1 MEEDKNDS
9 SLSYAEIDDDKH
21 DDSINTLGNSAKK
34 VANVIRKS
42 LGSGAKAAEK
52 KVLEAQDLIDA
63 KQVETEEQLAAKN
76 ISKMEDLAKQPNNDD
91 DKHDDSINTLGNS
104 AKKVANVIRKSL
116 GSGAK
121 AAEKKVLEAQDLID
135 AKQVE
140 TEEQLAAKNISKM
153 EDLAKQPNN
162 DGDLASFE
170 GRYPKDLFNK
180 SVLSNDKQTLIG
192 HVTKETDR
200 LIVVLSDSDNSR
212 FDIPKSKITVDGGS
226 VVLNHSDVSLLH
238 YKVDREAP
246 LPEDK
251 SSRPT
256 AKETYHT
263 NKEIEVEEE
272 PKEKQAKEESNIQT
286 TRADALIKESQQLAN
301 RPRPATTT
309 VGVSKPESY
318 HYDESEIV
326 KKVKHAASD
335 LKDIISSAAKIAE
348 RKVKEVREAEEE
360 RQVER
365 DAENISK
372 MGELATQFT
381 NSFEDVLS
389 EIRTRTYAE
398 QEQIYLGFLK
408 LIDQQR
414 ELILARKDLAS
425 RLKASVRK
433 PVVVLGRSEDIDK
446 LPKNLQSSQLQ
457 GQQQPQLPEEMVSQ
471 EQLKEDKAFIMTDEP
486 TEQTAVI
493 QKSSQD
499 LDISTEI
506 PSAEIQ
512 SGTIATDEN
521 KEPKN
526 RAQPPKKSK
535 YNKKT

>member
-9 SLSYAEIDDDKH
+9 SLSYTEIDDDRH
-21 DDSINTLGNSAKK
+21 DDSINMLEKTAKK
-34 VANVIRKS
+34 VANMISKS

-63 KQVETEEQLAAKN
+63 KQVETEEQLASEN
-76 ISKMEDLAKQPNNDD
+76 ISKIENLANQPN
-91 DKHDDSINTLGNS
+91 I
-104 AKKVANVIRKSL
+104 
-116 GSGAK
+116 
-121 AAEKKVLEAQDLID
+121 
-135 AKQVE
+135 
-140 TEEQLAAKNISKM
+140 
-153 EDLAKQPNN
+153 

-180 SVLSNDKQTLIG
+180 SVFSNDKQTLIG
-192 HVTKETDR
+192 HVTKETDS
-200 LIVVLSDSDNSR
+200 LIVVFSDSDNSR
-212 FDIPKSKITVDGGS
+212 FDIPKSKITIDGGS
-226 VVLNHSDVSLLH
+226 VVLIHSDVSLSQ
-238 YKVDREAP
+238 YRVDRETP

-251 SSRPT
+251 SLRPS
-256 AKETYHT
+256 AKEIIHT
-263 NKEIEVEEE
+263 TKEIEVKEE
-272 PKEKQAKEESNIQT
+272 PKEKQDKEVINIQDT
-286 TRADALIKESQQLAN
+286 TADALIKESQQLAN

-309 VGVSKPESY
+309 VRESKPGSY

-381 NSFEDVLS
+381 NSFEDILS
-389 EIRTRTYAE
+389 EIRTKTYAE
-398 QEQIYLGFLK
+398 QEQIYLGFIK

-414 ELILARKDLAS
+414 ELILARKDLAA

-433 PVVVLGRSEDIDK
+433 PVVALGGSEDVDK
-446 LPKNLQSSQLQ
+446 LPKNLQAPQLQ
-457 GQQQPQLPEEMVSQ
+457 EQQQPQLPEEMISQ
-471 EQLKEDKAFIMTDEP
+471 EQLKEDEPFIMADEP

-493 QKSSQD
+493 QKSSQA

-512 SGTIATDEN
+512 SDIIATDEN
-521 KEPKN
+521 EESKK
-526 RAQPPKKSK
+526 RSQLPKKSK
-535 YNKKT
+535 HNKKISKERT

>member
-9 SLSYAEIDDDKH
+9 SLSYAKIDDDTH
-21 DDSINTLGNSAKK
+21 DDSINTLEKTAKK
-34 VANVIRKS
+34 VSNVIRKS
-42 LGSGAKAAEK
+42 LGSASKAAEK
-52 KVLEAQDLIDA
+52 KALEAQDLIDA
-63 KQVETEEQLAAKN
+63 KQVGTEEQLATENIAKIEN
-76 ISKMEDLAKQPNNDD
+76 LAKQPN
-91 DKHDDSINTLGNS
+91 T
-104 AKKVANVIRKSL
+104 
-116 GSGAK
+116 
-121 AAEKKVLEAQDLID
+121 
-135 AKQVE
+135 
-140 TEEQLAAKNISKM
+140 
-153 EDLAKQPNN
+153 
-162 DGDLASFE
+162 DGELASFE

-180 SVLSNDKQTLIG
+180 SVFLNDKQTLIG
-192 HVTKETDR
+192 HVTKETDS
-200 LIVVLSDSDNSR
+200 LIVVFSDSDNSR

-226 VVLNHSDVSLLH
+226 VVLNHSDVSLLQ
-238 YKVDREAP
+238 YKVDGESS

-251 SSRPT
+251 SLRPST
-256 AKETYHT
+256 KEIFHTTKET
-263 NKEIEVEEE
+263 EVEEE
-272 PKEKQAKEESNIQT
+272 EQLKEKQDKEEINIQT
-286 TRADALIKESQQLAN
+286 TTADALIKESQQLAN

-309 VGVSKPESY
+309 VRVSKPESY

-398 QEQIYLGFLK
+398 QEQIYLGFIK

-414 ELILARKDLAS
+414 ELILARKDLAT

-433 PVVVLGRSEDIDK
+433 PVVVLEGSEDINK
-446 LPKNLQSSQLQ
+446 LPKNLQATELQ
-457 GQQQPQLPEEMVSQ
+457 GHQQPQLPEEMVSQ
-471 EQLKEDKAFIMTDEP
+471 EQIKDAEAFIMADES
-486 TEQTAVI
+486 TEQKAVI

-512 SGTIATDEN
+512 PGVIATDEN
-521 KEPKN
+521 EESKK
-526 RAQPPKKSK
+526 RSQSPKKSK
-535 YNKKT
+535 HNKKISKESTSD

>member
-9 SLSYAEIDDDKH
+9 SLSYTEIDDDRH
-21 DDSINTLGNSAKK
+21 DDSINMLEKTAKK
-34 VANVIRKS
+34 VANMISKS
-42 LGSGAKAAEK
+42 LGSGAKAAER

-63 KQVETEEQLAAKN
+63 KQVETEEQLASEN
-76 ISKMEDLAKQPNNDD
+76 ISKIENLANQPN
-91 DKHDDSINTLGNS
+91 I
-104 AKKVANVIRKSL
+104 
-116 GSGAK
+116 
-121 AAEKKVLEAQDLID
+121 
-135 AKQVE
+135 
-140 TEEQLAAKNISKM
+140 
-153 EDLAKQPNN
+153 

-180 SVLSNDKQTLIG
+180 SVFSNDKQTLIG
-192 HVTKETDR
+192 HVTKETDS
-200 LIVVLSDSDNSR
+200 LIVVFSDSDNSR
-212 FDIPKSKITVDGGS
+212 FDIPKSKITIDGGS
-226 VVLNHSDVSLLH
+226 VVLIHSDISLSQ
-238 YKVDREAP
+238 YRVDRETP

-251 SSRPT
+251 SLRPS
-256 AKETYHT
+256 AKEIIHT
-263 NKEIEVEEE
+263 TKEIEVKEEL
-272 PKEKQAKEESNIQT
+272 KEKQDKEVINIQDT
-286 TRADALIKESQQLAN
+286 TADALIKESQQLAN

-309 VGVSKPESY
+309 VRESKPGSY

-381 NSFEDVLS
+381 NSFEDILS
-389 EIRTRTYAE
+389 EIRTKTYAE
-398 QEQIYLGFLK
+398 QEQIYLGFIK

-414 ELILARKDLAS
+414 ELILARKDLAA

-433 PVVVLGRSEDIDK
+433 PVVALGGSEDIDK
-446 LPKNLQSSQLQ
+446 LPKNLQAPQLQ
-457 GQQQPQLPEEMVSQ
+457 EQQQPQLPEEMISQ
-471 EQLKEDKAFIMTDEP
+471 EQLKEDEPFIMADEP

-493 QKSSQD
+493 QKSSQA

-512 SGTIATDEN
+512 SDIIATDEN
-521 KEPKN
+521 EESKK
-526 RAQPPKKSK
+526 RSQLPKKSK
-535 YNKKT
+535 HNKKISKERT

>member
-9 SLSYAEIDDDKH
+9 SLSYAEI
-21 DDSINTLGNSAKK
+21 
-34 VANVIRKS
+34 
-42 LGSGAKAAEK
+42 
-52 KVLEAQDLIDA
+52 
-63 KQVETEEQLAAKN
+63 
-76 ISKMEDLAKQPNNDD
+76 DD

-226 VVLNHSDVSLLH
+226 VVLNHSDVSLLQ

-256 AKETYHT
+256 AKETFHT

-286 TRADALIKESQQLAN
+286 TRSDALIKESQQLAN

-433 PVVVLGRSEDIDK
+433 PVVVLERSEDIDK

-457 GQQQPQLPEEMVSQ
+457 GQQQPQLSEEMVSQ
-471 EQLKEDKAFIMTDEP
+471 EQLKEDDEPLIMTDEP
-486 TEQTAVI
+486 TEQAAVI
-493 QKSSQD
+493 EKSSQA
-499 LDISTEI
+499 LDTSTEI

-512 SGTIATDEN
+512 SGIIATDEN
-521 KEPKN
+521 EESKK
-526 RAQPPKKSK
+526 RAQSPKKSK
-535 YNKKT
+535 YNKKISKERASD

>member
-9 SLSYAEIDDDKH
+9 SLSYTEIDDDRH
-21 DDSINTLGNSAKK
+21 NDSINMLEKTVKK
-34 VANVIRKS
+34 VANMISKS

-76 ISKMEDLAKQPNNDD
+76 ISKIENLANQ
-91 DKHDDSINTLGNS
+91 H
-104 AKKVANVIRKSL
+104 
-116 GSGAK
+116 
-121 AAEKKVLEAQDLID
+121 
-135 AKQVE
+135 
-140 TEEQLAAKNISKM
+140 NI
-153 EDLAKQPNN
+153 

-180 SVLSNDKQTLIG
+180 SVFSNDKQTLIG
-192 HVTKETDR
+192 HVTKETDS
-200 LIVVLSDSDNSR
+200 LIVVFSDSDNSR
-212 FDIPKSKITVDGGS
+212 FDIPKSKITVDGGL
-226 VVLNHSDVSLLH
+226 VVLNHSDVSQ
-238 YKVDREAP
+238 YRVDRETP

-251 SSRPT
+251 SLRPS
-256 AKETYHT
+256 AKEIIHT
-263 NKEIEVEEE
+263 TKEIEVKEE
-272 PKEKQAKEESNIQT
+272 PKEKQDKEVINIQDT
-286 TRADALIKESQQLAN
+286 TADALIKESQQLAN

-309 VGVSKPESY
+309 VRESKPESY

-335 LKDIISSAAKIAE
+335 LKDIILSAAKIAE
-348 RKVKEVREAEEE
+348 QKVKEVREAEEE

-365 DAENISK
+365 DAEYISK
-372 MGELATQFT
+372 MGEFATQFT

-389 EIRTRTYAE
+389 EIRTKTYAE
-398 QEQIYLGFLK
+398 QEQIYLGFIK

-414 ELILARKDLAS
+414 ELILARKDLAT

-433 PVVVLGRSEDIDK
+433 PVVALGGSEDIDK
-446 LPKNLQSSQLQ
+446 LSTNLQSPQLQ
-457 GQQQPQLPEEMVSQ
+457 GQQQPPQLPEEMVSQ
-471 EQLKEDKAFIMTDEP
+471 EQLKEGKPFIMTDEP

-499 LDISTEI
+499 LDISTEV

-521 KEPKN
+521 KEPKS

-535 YNKKT
+535 YNKKISKEGASD

>member
-9 SLSYAEIDDDKH
+9 SLSYTEIDDDRH
-21 DDSINTLGNSAKK
+21 DDSINMLEKTAKK
-34 VANVIRKS
+34 VANMISKS
-42 LGSGAKAAEK
+42 LGSGAKAAER

-63 KQVETEEQLAAKN
+63 KQVETEEQLASEN
-76 ISKMEDLAKQPNNDD
+76 ISKIENLANQPN
-91 DKHDDSINTLGNS
+91 I
-104 AKKVANVIRKSL
+104 
-116 GSGAK
+116 
-121 AAEKKVLEAQDLID
+121 
-135 AKQVE
+135 
-140 TEEQLAAKNISKM
+140 
-153 EDLAKQPNN
+153 

-180 SVLSNDKQTLIG
+180 SVFSNDKQTLIG
-192 HVTKETDR
+192 HVTKETDS
-200 LIVVLSDSDNSR
+200 LIVVFSDSDNSR
-212 FDIPKSKITVDGGS
+212 FDIPKSKITIDGGS
-226 VVLNHSDVSLLH
+226 VVLIHSDISLSQ
-238 YKVDREAP
+238 YRVDRETP

-251 SSRPT
+251 SLRPS
-256 AKETYHT
+256 AKEIIHT
-263 NKEIEVEEE
+263 TKEIEVKEEL
-272 PKEKQAKEESNIQT
+272 KEKQDKEVINIQDT
-286 TRADALIKESQQLAN
+286 TADALIKESQQLAN

-309 VGVSKPESY
+309 VRESKPGSY

-381 NSFEDVLS
+381 NSFEDILS
-389 EIRTRTYAE
+389 EIRTKTYAE
-398 QEQIYLGFLK
+398 QEQIYLGFIK

-414 ELILARKDLAS
+414 ELILARKDLAA

-433 PVVVLGRSEDIDK
+433 PVVALGGSEDVDK
-446 LPKNLQSSQLQ
+446 LPKNLRAPQLQ
-457 GQQQPQLPEEMVSQ
+457 EQQQPQLPEEMISQ
-471 EQLKEDKAFIMTDEP
+471 EQLKEDEPFIMADEP
-486 TEQTAVI
+486 TGQTAVI
-493 QKSSQD
+493 QKSSQA

-512 SGTIATDEN
+512 SDIIAIDEN
-521 KEPKN
+521 EESKK
-526 RAQPPKKSK
+526 RSQLPKKSK
-535 YNKKT
+535 HNKKISKERT

>member
-1 MEEDKNDS
+1 MEQDKNDS
-9 SLSYAEIDDDKH
+9 SLSYTEIDDDKH
-21 DDSINTLGNSAKK
+21 DDSINMLERTAKK
-34 VANVIRKS
+34 VANMISKS
-42 LGSGAKAAEK
+42 LGSGAKAAEKKVLEAQDLIDTGAKAAEK

-63 KQVETEEQLAAKN
+63 KQVETEEQLAAEN
-76 ISKMEDLAKQPNNDD
+76 ISKIENLANQP
-91 DKHDDSINTLGNS
+91 K
-104 AKKVANVIRKSL
+104 
-116 GSGAK
+116 
-121 AAEKKVLEAQDLID
+121 ID
-135 AKQVE
+135 A
-140 TEEQLAAKNISKM
+140 
-153 EDLAKQPNN
+153 
-162 DGDLASFE
+162 DLASFE

-180 SVLSNDKQTLIG
+180 SVFLNDKQTLIG
-192 HVTKETDR
+192 HVTKETNS
-200 LIVVLSDSDNSR
+200 LIVVFSDSDNSR
-212 FDIPKSKITVDGGS
+212 FDIPKSKITIDGGS
-226 VVLNHSDVSLLH
+226 VVLIHSDVSQ
-238 YKVDREAP
+238 YRVDRETP

-251 SSRPT
+251 SLRPS
-256 AKETYHT
+256 AKEIIHT
-263 NKEIEVEEE
+263 TKEIEVKEEE
-272 PKEKQAKEESNIQT
+272 PKEKQDKEVINIQDT
-286 TRADALIKESQQLAN
+286 TADALIKESQQLAN

-309 VGVSKPESY
+309 VRESKPESY

-360 RQVER
+360 RQVEK

-398 QEQIYLGFLK
+398 QEQIYLGFIK

-414 ELILARKDLAS
+414 ELILARKDLAT

-433 PVVVLGRSEDIDK
+433 PVVVLEGSEDINK
-446 LPKNLQSSQLQ
+446 LPKNLQATELQ

-471 EQLKEDKAFIMTDEP
+471 EQIKDAEAFIMADES
-486 TEQTAVI
+486 TEQKAVI

-512 SGTIATDEN
+512 PGVIATDEN
-521 KEPKN
+521 EESKK
-526 RAQPPKKSK
+526 RSQSPKKSK
-535 YNKKT
+535 YNKKISKESTSD

>member
-9 SLSYAEIDDDKH
+9 SLSYAKIDDDTH
-21 DDSINTLGNSAKK
+21 DDSINTLEKTAKK
-34 VANVIRKS
+34 VANVISKS

-52 KVLEAQDLIDA
+52 KVLEAQDLIDS
-63 KQVETEEQLAAKN
+63 KQAE
-76 ISKMEDLAKQPNNDD
+76 IDD
-91 DKHDDSINTLGNS
+91 DTHDDSINTLEKT
-104 AKKVANVIRKSL
+104 AKKVANVISKSL

-135 AKQVE
+135 SKQVG
-140 TEEQLAAKNISKM
+140 TEEQLATENIAKFEN
-153 EDLAKQPNN
+153 LAKQPNI
-162 DGDLASFE
+162 DGELASFE

-180 SVLSNDKQTLIG
+180 SVFSNDKQTLIG
-192 HVTKETDR
+192 HVTKETDSS
-200 LIVVLSDSDNSR
+200 IVVFSDSDNSR
-212 FDIPKSKITVDGGS
+212 FDIPKSKITVDSGS
-226 VVLNHSDVSLLH
+226 VVLNHSDVSLLQ
-238 YKVDREAP
+238 YKVDGDAS

-251 SSRPT
+251 SLRPS
-256 AKETYHT
+256 AKEIFHT
-263 NKEIEVEEE
+263 TKETKVEEE
-272 PKEKQAKEESNIQT
+272 LKEKQDKEEINIQT
-286 TRADALIKESQQLAN
+286 TTADVLIKESQQLAN
-301 RPRPATTT
+301 SPRPATTT
-309 VGVSKPESY
+309 VRVSKPESY

-335 LKDIISSAAKIAE
+335 LKDIISSAAKIVE

-414 ELILARKDLAS
+414 ELILARKDLAT

-433 PVVVLGRSEDIDK
+433 PVVVLGGSEDINK
-446 LPKNLQSSQLQ
+446 LPENLQAPELQ

-471 EQLKEDKAFIMTDEP
+471 EQIKGSEAFIMADEP
-486 TEQTAVI
+486 TEQTAAI

-499 LDISTEI
+499 VDISTEI

-512 SGTIATDEN
+512 PGVIATDEN
-521 KEPKN
+521 EESKK
-526 RAQPPKKSK
+526 RSQSPKKSK
-535 YNKKT
+535 HNKKISKESTSE

>member
-1 MEEDKNDS
+1 MEQDKNDS
-9 SLSYAEIDDDKH
+9 SLSYTEIDDDKH
-21 DDSINTLGNSAKK
+21 DDSINMLERTAKK
-34 VANVIRKS
+34 VANMISKS

-52 KVLEAQDLIDA
+52 KVLEAQDLIDTGA
-63 KQVETEEQLAAKN
+63 VETEEQLAAEN
-76 ISKMEDLAKQPNNDD
+76 ISKIENLANQP
-91 DKHDDSINTLGNS
+91 KI
-104 AKKVANVIRKSL
+104 
-116 GSGAK
+116 
-121 AAEKKVLEAQDLID
+121 
-135 AKQVE
+135 
-140 TEEQLAAKNISKM
+140 
-153 EDLAKQPNN
+153 

-180 SVLSNDKQTLIG
+180 SVFLNDKQTLIG
-192 HVTKETDR
+192 HVTKETDS
-200 LIVVLSDSDNSR
+200 LIVVFSDSDNSR

-226 VVLNHSDVSLLH
+226 VVLNHSDVSLLQ
-238 YKVDREAP
+238 YKVDGETP

-251 SSRPT
+251 SLRPS
-256 AKETYHT
+256 AKEIFHT
-263 NKEIEVEEE
+263 TKETEVEEQF
-272 PKEKQAKEESNIQT
+272 KEKQDKEEINIQT
-286 TRADALIKESQQLAN
+286 TTADALIKESQQLAN

-309 VGVSKPESY
+309 VRVSKPESY

-335 LKDIISSAAKIAE
+335 LKDIISSAAKLAE

-433 PVVVLGRSEDIDK
+433 PVVVLERSEDIDK

-471 EQLKEDKAFIMTDEP
+471 EQIKDAEAFIMADES
-486 TEQTAVI
+486 TEQKAVI

-512 SGTIATDEN
+512 PGVIATDEN
-521 KEPKN
+521 EESKK
-526 RAQPPKKSK
+526 RSQSPKKSK
-535 YNKKT
+535 HNKKISKESTSD

>member
-9 SLSYAEIDDDKH
+9 SLSYTEIDDDRH
-21 DDSINTLGNSAKK
+21 DDSINMLEKTAKK
-34 VANVIRKS
+34 VANMISKS

-63 KQVETEEQLAAKN
+63 KQVETEEQLASEN
-76 ISKMEDLAKQPNNDD
+76 ISKIENLANQPN
-91 DKHDDSINTLGNS
+91 I
-104 AKKVANVIRKSL
+104 
-116 GSGAK
+116 
-121 AAEKKVLEAQDLID
+121 
-135 AKQVE
+135 
-140 TEEQLAAKNISKM
+140 
-153 EDLAKQPNN
+153 

-180 SVLSNDKQTLIG
+180 SVFSNDKQTLIG
-192 HVTKETDR
+192 HVTKETDS
-200 LIVVLSDSDNSR
+200 LIVVFSDSDNSR
-212 FDIPKSKITVDGGS
+212 FDIPKSKITIDGGS
-226 VVLNHSDVSLLH
+226 VVLIHSDISLSQ
-238 YKVDREAP
+238 YRVDRETP

-251 SSRPT
+251 SLRPS
-256 AKETYHT
+256 AKEIIHT
-263 NKEIEVEEE
+263 TKEIEVKEEL
-272 PKEKQAKEESNIQT
+272 KEKQDKEVINIQDT
-286 TRADALIKESQQLAN
+286 TADALIKESQQLAN

-309 VGVSKPESY
+309 VRESKPGSY

-381 NSFEDVLS
+381 NSFEDILS
-389 EIRTRTYAE
+389 EIRTKTYAE
-398 QEQIYLGFLK
+398 QEQIYLGFIK

-414 ELILARKDLAS
+414 ELILARKDLAA

-433 PVVVLGRSEDIDK
+433 PVVALGGSEDIDK
-446 LPKNLQSSQLQ
+446 LPKNLQAPQLQ
-457 GQQQPQLPEEMVSQ
+457 EQQQPQLPEEMISQ
-471 EQLKEDKAFIMTDEP
+471 EQLKEDEPFIMADEP

-493 QKSSQD
+493 QKSSQA

-512 SGTIATDEN
+512 SDIIATDEN
-521 KEPKN
+521 EESKK
-526 RAQPPKKSK
+526 RSQLPKKSK
-535 YNKKT
+535 HNKKISKERT

>member
-9 SLSYAEIDDDKH
+9 SLSYAKIDDDTH
-21 DDSINTLGNSAKK
+21 DDSINTLEKTAKK
-34 VANVIRKS
+34 VANVISKS

-52 KVLEAQDLIDA
+52 KALEAKDLIDT
-63 KQVETEEQLAAKN
+63 KQAGTEEQLAAEN
-76 ISKMEDLAKQPNNDD
+76 ISKIENLANQPN
-91 DKHDDSINTLGNS
+91 I
-104 AKKVANVIRKSL
+104 
-116 GSGAK
+116 
-121 AAEKKVLEAQDLID
+121 
-135 AKQVE
+135 
-140 TEEQLAAKNISKM
+140 
-153 EDLAKQPNN
+153 

-180 SVLSNDKQTLIG
+180 SVFSNDKQTLIG
-192 HVTKETDR
+192 HVTKETDS
-200 LIVVLSDSDNSR
+200 LIVVFSDSDNSR

-226 VVLNHSDVSLLH
+226 VVLNHSDVSLLQ
-238 YKVDREAP
+238 YKVDGEAP

-251 SSRPT
+251 SLRPS
-256 AKETYHT
+256 AKEIFHT
-263 NKEIEVEEE
+263 TKETGVEEE
-272 PKEKQAKEESNIQT
+272 LKVKQGKEEINSQT
-286 TRADALIKESQQLAN
+286 TTADAVIKESQQLAN

-309 VGVSKPESY
+309 VRVSKPESY

-398 QEQIYLGFLK
+398 QEQIYLGFIK

-414 ELILARKDLAS
+414 ELILARKDLAT

-433 PVVVLGRSEDIDK
+433 PVVVLGGSEDIDK
-446 LPKNLQSSQLQ
+446 LPKNLQAPELQ

-471 EQLKEDKAFIMTDEP
+471 EQIKGSEGFIMADEP

-493 QKSSQD
+493 QKSSED

-512 SGTIATDEN
+512 PDVIATDEN
-521 KEPKN
+521 EESKK
-526 RAQPPKKSK
+526 RSQSPKKSK
-535 YNKKT
+535 HNKKISKESTSD

>member
-9 SLSYAEIDDDKH
+9 SLSYADLDDDTH
-21 DDSINTLGNSAKK
+21 DDSINTLEKTAKK
-34 VANVIRKS
+34 VANVISKS
-42 LGSGAKAAEK
+42 LGSASKEVEK
-52 KVLEAQDLIDA
+52 KALEAQDLIDA
-63 KQVETEEQLAAKN
+63 KQAETEEERAAEN
-76 ISKMEDLAKQPNNDD
+76 ISKIENLAKQPN
-91 DKHDDSINTLGNS
+91 
-104 AKKVANVIRKSL
+104 
-116 GSGAK
+116 
-121 AAEKKVLEAQDLID
+121 ID
-135 AKQVE
+135 GE
-140 TEEQLAAKNISKM
+140 
-153 EDLAKQPNN
+153 
-162 DGDLASFE
+162 LASFE

-180 SVLSNDKQTLIG
+180 SVFSNDKQTFIG
-192 HVTKETDR
+192 HVTKETDSS
-200 LIVVLSDSDNSR
+200 IVVFSDSDNSR

-226 VVLNHSDVSLLH
+226 VVLNHSDVSLLQ
-238 YKVDREAP
+238 YKVDGEAP

-251 SSRPT
+251 SLRPS
-256 AKETYHT
+256 AKEIFHT
-263 NKEIEVEEE
+263 TKETGVEEE
-272 PKEKQAKEESNIQT
+272 LKVKQGKEEINIQDT
-286 TRADALIKESQQLAN
+286 TADALIKESQELAN
-301 RPRPATTT
+301 RPRPAITT
-309 VGVSKPESY
+309 VRVSKPESY

-348 RKVKEVREAEEE
+348 RKVKEVREADEE

-381 NSFEDVLS
+381 NSFEDVLF

-398 QEQIYLGFLK
+398 QEQIYLGFIK

-414 ELILARKDLAS
+414 ELILARKDLAT

-433 PVVVLGRSEDIDK
+433 PVVVLGGSEDIDK
-446 LPKNLQSSQLQ
+446 LPKNLQVPELQ

-471 EQLKEDKAFIMTDEP
+471 EQRKDSEAFIMADEP

-493 QKSSQD
+493 EKSSQD

-512 SGTIATDEN
+512 QDVIATDEN
-521 KEPKN
+521 EESKK
-526 RAQPPKKSK
+526 RSQSPKKSK
-535 YNKKT
+535 HNKKISKESTSDKL

>member
-1 MEEDKNDS
+1 M
-9 SLSYAEIDDDKH
+9 
-21 DDSINTLGNSAKK
+21 LGN
-34 VANVIRKS
+34 
-42 LGSGAKAAEK
+42 
-52 KVLEAQDLIDA
+52 
-63 KQVETEEQLAAKN
+63 T
-76 ISKMEDLAKQPNNDD
+76 
-91 DKHDDSINTLGNS
+91 

-192 HVTKETDR
+192 HVTKET
-200 LIVVLSDSDNSR
+200 
-212 FDIPKSKITVDGGS
+212 FHP
-226 VVLNHSDVSLLH
+226 
-238 YKVDREAP
+238 
-246 LPEDK
+246 
-251 SSRPT
+251 
-256 AKETYHT
+256 

-272 PKEKQAKEESNIQT
+272 PKEKQAKEESNIHT

>member
-9 SLSYAEIDDDKH
+9 SLSYTEIDDDRH
-21 DDSINTLGNSAKK
+21 DDSINMLKKTAKK
-34 VANVIRKS
+34 VANMISKS

-63 KQVETEEQLAAKN
+63 KQVETEEQLASEN
-76 ISKMEDLAKQPNNDD
+76 ISKIENLANQPN
-91 DKHDDSINTLGNS
+91 I
-104 AKKVANVIRKSL
+104 
-116 GSGAK
+116 
-121 AAEKKVLEAQDLID
+121 
-135 AKQVE
+135 
-140 TEEQLAAKNISKM
+140 
-153 EDLAKQPNN
+153 

-180 SVLSNDKQTLIG
+180 SVFSNDKQTLIG
-192 HVTKETDR
+192 HVTKETDS
-200 LIVVLSDSDNSR
+200 LIVVFSDSDNSR
-212 FDIPKSKITVDGGS
+212 FDIPKSKITIDGGS
-226 VVLNHSDVSLLH
+226 VVLIHSDVSLSQ
-238 YKVDREAP
+238 YRVDRETP

-251 SSRPT
+251 SLRPS
-256 AKETYHT
+256 AKEIIHT
-263 NKEIEVEEE
+263 TKEIEVKEE
-272 PKEKQAKEESNIQT
+272 PKEKQDKEVINIQDT
-286 TRADALIKESQQLAN
+286 TADALIKESQQLAN

-309 VGVSKPESY
+309 VRESKPGSY

-381 NSFEDVLS
+381 NSFEDILS
-389 EIRTRTYAE
+389 EIRTKTYAE
-398 QEQIYLGFLK
+398 QEQIYLGFIK

-414 ELILARKDLAS
+414 ELILARKDLAA

-433 PVVVLGRSEDIDK
+433 PVVALGGSEDIDK
-446 LPKNLQSSQLQ
+446 LPKNLQAPQLQ
-457 GQQQPQLPEEMVSQ
+457 EQQQPQLPEEMISQ
-471 EQLKEDKAFIMTDEP
+471 EQLKEDEPFIMADEP

-493 QKSSQD
+493 QKSSQA

-512 SGTIATDEN
+512 SDIIATDEN
-521 KEPKN
+521 EESKK
-526 RAQPPKKSK
+526 RSQLPKKSK
-535 YNKKT
+535 HNKKISKERT

>member
-1 MEEDKNDS
+1 
-9 SLSYAEIDDDKH
+9 L
-21 DDSINTLGNSAKK
+21 
-34 VANVIRKS
+34 
-42 LGSGAKAAEK
+42 
-52 KVLEAQDLIDA
+52 Q
-63 KQVETEEQLAAKN
+63 
-76 ISKMEDLAKQPNNDD
+76 
-91 DKHDDSINTLGNS
+91 
-104 AKKVANVIRKSL
+104 
-116 GSGAK
+116 
-121 AAEKKVLEAQDLID
+121 
-135 AKQVE
+135 
-140 TEEQLAAKNISKM
+140 
-153 EDLAKQPNN
+153 
-162 DGDLASFE
+162 
-170 GRYPKDLFNK
+170 
-180 SVLSNDKQTLIG
+180 
-192 HVTKETDR
+192 
-200 LIVVLSDSDNSR
+200 
-212 FDIPKSKITVDGGS
+212 
-226 VVLNHSDVSLLH
+226 
-238 YKVDREAP
+238 YKVDREAS

-251 SSRPT
+251 ISRPT
-256 AKETYHT
+256 AKETFHT

-372 MGELATQFT
+372 MGELAKQFT

-433 PVVVLGRSEDIDK
+433 PVVVLEGSEDIDK
-446 LPKNLQSSQLQ
+446 LPKNLQASELQ
-457 GQQQPQLPEEMVSQ
+457 GQEQLQLPEEEMVSQ
-471 EQLKEDKAFIMTDEP
+471 EQLKEDDEPLIMTDEP
-486 TEQTAVI
+486 TEQAAVI
-493 QKSSQD
+493 EKSSQA
-499 LDISTEI
+499 LDTSTEI
-506 PSAEIQ
+506 PSVEIQ
-512 SGTIATDEN
+512 SGIIATDEN
-521 KEPKN
+521 EESKK
-526 RAQPPKKSK
+526 RAQSPKKSK
-535 YNKKT
+535 YNKKIPKERASD